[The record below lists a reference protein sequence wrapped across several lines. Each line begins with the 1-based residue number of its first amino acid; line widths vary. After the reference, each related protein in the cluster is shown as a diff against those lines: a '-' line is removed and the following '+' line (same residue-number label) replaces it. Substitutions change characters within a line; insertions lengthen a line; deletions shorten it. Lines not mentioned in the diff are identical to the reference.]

1 VAARGRPKRD
11 AKPQP
16 GRYSRRYDPVEVY
29 LTRCA
34 VGGTLAGKLH
44 RLPRR
49 TVYNACDAVEG
60 DPALLAEADARKKR
74 AREAHETD
82 IAGLLGDAIT
92 SLRALIAA
100 GKVAPQHLV
109 AIVAELGSGSWSS
122 GKAGGKTALEV
133 PAILAAPRLD
143 TPHDE
148 APT

>member
-1 VAARGRPKRD
+1 MAARGRP
-11 AKPQP
+11 KPQP

-109 AIVAELGSGSWSS
+109 AIVAELGSGSS
-122 GKAGGKTALEV
+122 GRAGGKTALEV